1 MATAT
6 LEKAPA
12 KKASRKTPAT
22 EKAPAATASGKR
34 TAASRKRAMPE
45 PLTKAP
51 ATAKPRAA
59 AKAPAKAT
67 AKAPAKAATKTAG
80 KAASSSKA
88 KAPAKAREAKPK
100 AAKAKNMHNKE
111 LGARGEE
118 AAARFLANRG
128 YEILERNWT
137 CAAGEA
143 DIVARDAN
151 VIVFVEVKTRSDSS
165 MGFPAEAVTAKKRQ
179 RYERIACLYLERHA
193 FSEMLVRFDV
203 ISLVAIAPDR
213 ALVRHHINAWSEAD
227 K

>member
-22 EKAPAATASGKR
+22 EKAPAATASGRR

-59 AKAPAKAT
+59 AKAPAKA
-67 AKAPAKAATKTAG
+67 
-80 KAASSSKA
+80 
-88 KAPAKAREAKPK
+88 

-118 AAARFLANRG
+118 AAVRFLANRG
-128 YEILERNWT
+128 YEILDRNWT

-151 VIVFVEVKTRSDSS
+151 VIVFVEVKTRSDAS

-193 FSEMLVRFDV
+193 FTEMLVRFDV

>member
-22 EKAPAATASGKR
+22 EKAPAATASGRR

-59 AKAPAKAT
+59 AKAP
-67 AKAPAKAATKTAG
+67 
-80 KAASSSKA
+80 SKA
-88 KAPAKAREAKPK
+88 

-128 YEILERNWT
+128 YEILDRNWT

-151 VIVFVEVKTRSDSS
+151 VIVFVEVKTRSDAS

-193 FSEMLVRFDV
+193 FTEMLVRFDV

>member
-22 EKAPAATASGKR
+22 EKAPAATASGRR

-59 AKAPAKAT
+59 AKAP
-67 AKAPAKAATKTAG
+67 
-80 KAASSSKA
+80 SKA
-88 KAPAKAREAKPK
+88 

-118 AAARFLANRG
+118 AAVRFLANRG
-128 YEILERNWT
+128 YEILDRNWT
-137 CAAGEA
+137 CAADEA

-151 VIVFVEVKTRSDSS
+151 VIVFVEVKTRSDAS

-193 FSEMLVRFDV
+193 FTEMLVRFDV

>member
-59 AKAPAKAT
+59 AKAPAKA
-67 AKAPAKAATKTAG
+67 
-80 KAASSSKA
+80 
-88 KAPAKAREAKPK
+88 

-128 YEILERNWT
+128 YERLDRNWT

-151 VIVFVEVKTRSDSS
+151 VIVFVEVKTRSDAS

-193 FSEMLVRFDV
+193 FTEMLVRFDV

>member
-22 EKAPAATASGKR
+22 EKAPAATASGR
-34 TAASRKRAMPE
+34 RAAASRKRAMPE

-59 AKAPAKAT
+59 AKAP
-67 AKAPAKAATKTAG
+67 
-80 KAASSSKA
+80 SKA
-88 KAPAKAREAKPK
+88 

-118 AAARFLANRG
+118 AAVRFLANRG
-128 YEILERNWT
+128 YEILDRNWT
-137 CAAGEA
+137 CAADEA

-151 VIVFVEVKTRSDSS
+151 VIVFVEVKTRSDAS

-193 FSEMLVRFDV
+193 FTEMLVRFDV

>member
-59 AKAPAKAT
+59 AKAPAKA
-67 AKAPAKAATKTAG
+67 
-80 KAASSSKA
+80 
-88 KAPAKAREAKPK
+88 

-128 YEILERNWT
+128 YEILDRNWT

-151 VIVFVEVKTRSDSS
+151 VIVFVEVKTRSDAS

-193 FSEMLVRFDV
+193 FTEMLVRFDV

>member
-22 EKAPAATASGKR
+22 EKAPAATASGRR

-59 AKAPAKAT
+59 AKAP
-67 AKAPAKAATKTAG
+67 
-80 KAASSSKA
+80 SKA
-88 KAPAKAREAKPK
+88 

-128 YEILERNWT
+128 YEILDRNWT
-137 CAAGEA
+137 CAADEA

-151 VIVFVEVKTRSDSS
+151 VIVFVEVKTRSDAS

-193 FSEMLVRFDV
+193 FTEMLVRFDV

>member
-22 EKAPAATASGKR
+22 EKAPAATASGRR

-59 AKAPAKAT
+59 AKAP
-67 AKAPAKAATKTAG
+67 
-80 KAASSSKA
+80 SKA
-88 KAPAKAREAKPK
+88 

-118 AAARFLANRG
+118 AAVRFLANRG
-128 YEILERNWT
+128 YEILDRNWT

-151 VIVFVEVKTRSDSS
+151 VIVFVEVKTRSDAS

-193 FSEMLVRFDV
+193 FTEMLVRFDV